1 MLTATDE
8 FILLQVQSSNQFIAG
23 AERGRIRFMKYAE
36 LAPDTGSDEKRRN
49 IPGLGLPDC
58 LYYHPTGP
66 GLVKLRDICLGS
78 ITREINAYYLI
89 IHHY

>member
-23 AERGRIRFMKYAE
+23 AERGMIRFMKYAE

-49 IPGLGLPDC
+49 LLGLGL
-58 LYYHPTGP
+58 L
-66 GLVKLRDICLGS
+66 LS
-78 ITREINAYYLI
+78 ITTVSLSGSVQQSKCG
-89 IHHY
+89 

>member
-23 AERGRIRFMKYAE
+23 AERGMIRLMRYAE

-49 IPGLGLPDC
+49 LLGLGL
-58 LYYHPTGP
+58 L
-66 GLVKLRDICLGS
+66 LS
-78 ITREINAYYLI
+78 ITTVSLSGSVQQSKCG
-89 IHHY
+89 